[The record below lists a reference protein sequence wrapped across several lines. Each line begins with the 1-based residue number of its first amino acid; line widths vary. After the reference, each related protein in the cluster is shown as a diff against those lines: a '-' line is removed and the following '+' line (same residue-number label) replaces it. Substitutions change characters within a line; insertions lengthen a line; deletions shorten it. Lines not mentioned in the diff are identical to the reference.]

1 MSKLFGSIKMTWWK
15 VIVFAIVIGV
25 IVGLLMCVPSLYDT
39 SFRDIGITHEWW
51 VLFALIVVVNCH
63 KSYEAAFK
71 CFLFFLISQPVIY
84 GIEVLMHH
92 ITLADAW
99 HFYYPNWFIQTLLT
113 LPGGF
118 IAYFCKKQNP
128 FGAIVLGIGN
138 TLEVLMGIYYG
149 SAMIKNFP
157 HHLLTTIF
165 CFFVVVITNIYI
177 QKTKKTR
184 LISILTTL
192 LLITLGIT
200 YLTLNHLTFLA

>member
-1 MSKLFGSIKMTWWK
+1 MKKLFGEIKMTWWK
-15 VIVFAIVIGV
+15 VVVFAIVIGV
-25 IVGLLMCVPSLYDT
+25 IVGLLMCVNAFYDT

-51 VLFALIVVVNCH
+51 ILFAIIVVVNCS

-84 GIEVLMHH
+84 GTEVLMHH
-92 ITLADAW
+92 ITLQEAI

-128 FGAIVLGIGN
+128 FGAIILGIGN
-138 TLEVLMGIYYG
+138 TLEVLMGVHYT
-149 SAMIKNFP
+149 SAVIKNFP
-157 HHLLTTIF
+157 HHLLTAIF
-165 CFFVVVITNIYI
+165 CFVVVAITNIYV
-177 QKTKKTR
+177 QKDKKNR

-192 LLITLGIT
+192 VLIALLIIWLIM
-200 YLTLNHLTFLA
+200 NNRTFLA

>member
-1 MSKLFGSIKMTWWK
+1 MHGISI
-15 VIVFAIVIGV
+15 
-25 IVGLLMCVPSLYDT
+25 
-39 SFRDIGITHEWW
+39 
-51 VLFALIVVVNCH
+51 
-63 KSYEAAFK
+63 
-71 CFLFFLISQPVIY
+71 
-84 GIEVLMHH
+84 
-92 ITLADAW
+92 
-99 HFYYPNWFIQTLLT
+99 IQTLLT

-200 YLTLNHLTFLA
+200 YFTLNHLTFLA